1 MYRWLMAAIALTL
14 AGGAQAQWLSH
25 VYVGGGVGPSR
36 FDYDRESLPIVN
48 STASTFSVDDDKS
61 TALKIYGGWRVNP
74 YFAAEIGIVD
84 LGSFTATRTVTAPTP
99 GSARS
104 EISVAGLTLDA
115 VGIAPLGDSAELF
128 AKLGAFVWGESS
140 KRSTTGGVVI
150 GSSGSSS
157 SDDSA
162 GGTSLHAAA
171 GANLRLTSRVWARV
185 EYERAFRVGDKI
197 IGTGDA
203 SAFTIGAMYRF

>member
-1 MYRWLMAAIALTL
+1 MYRWLVAAIALAL

-25 VYVGGGVGPSR
+25 VYVGGGVGPSK
-36 FDYDRESLPIVN
+36 FAYDQESLPIVN

-61 TALKIYGGWRVNP
+61 TAFKIYGGWRVNP
-74 YFAAEIGIVD
+74 FFAAEIGIVD
-84 LGSFTATRTVTAPTP
+84 FGSFTATRTLAAPSAGT
-99 GSARS
+99 ARS

-115 VGIAPLGDSAELF
+115 VGIAPLGGSAELF

-140 KRSTTGGVVI
+140 KRSTTGSVVI
-150 GSSGSSS
+150 GTSSS
-157 SDDSA
+157 SSTDDSA

-171 GANLRLTSRVWARV
+171 GVNIRITSKVWARI
-185 EYERAFRVGDKI
+185 EYERAFSVGDKVL
-197 IGTGDA
+197 GEGDV